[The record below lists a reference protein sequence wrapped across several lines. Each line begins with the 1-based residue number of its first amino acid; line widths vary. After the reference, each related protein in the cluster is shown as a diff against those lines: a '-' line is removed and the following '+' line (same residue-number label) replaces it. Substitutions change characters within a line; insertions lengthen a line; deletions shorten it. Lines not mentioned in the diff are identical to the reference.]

1 MPDAFHKT
9 HKIDFISKIGFV
21 RLSLVIKV
29 MLVCVNRLMSLHV
42 AQPKSV
48 DAHLKL
54 DLASQY

>member
-9 HKIDFISKIGFV
+9 LNNSKIGFV

-29 MLVCVNRLMSLHV
+29 MLVCVNRLMPLHV

-54 DLASQY
+54 DLASQH